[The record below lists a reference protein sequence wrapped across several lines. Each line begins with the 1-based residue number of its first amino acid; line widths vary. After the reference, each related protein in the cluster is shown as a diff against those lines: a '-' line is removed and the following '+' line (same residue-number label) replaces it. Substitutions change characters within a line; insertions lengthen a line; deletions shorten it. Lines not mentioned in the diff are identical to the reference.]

1 MLEIMMG
8 KISEIIIGKLLDEAY
23 GCIKRFFFPKK
34 KYINRLTQ
42 IK

>member
-23 GCIKRFFFPKK
+23 GCIKIFFFEKK
-34 KYINRLTQ
+34 NIS
-42 IK
+42 ID